1 MGVSERTKEDVMKV
15 TLYGAAC
22 THAVVWVGCLKNELV
37 CSLTGET
44 QPDCLQCQ
52 EYVRHNNDEA

>member
-1 MGVSERTKEDVMKV
+1 MKV